1 MELLVNN
8 KGFSKMKIIIGKC
21 ASGKTKY
28 IISQLDDAEHVYI
41 YTKKPSDYNSLK
53 NVNTI
58 TEFCEFKKLL
68 DIYGSSFVFVV
79 DELLTINIKDINE
92 ILFNPHIYKKID
104 FILSQ
109 EFPKNSIFST
119 DVVNGL
125 NSKNNKYFMLDLK
138 KYSDEDIEMFA
149 LGEKKIHSL
158 RHQLLVKKEQ
168 IKKEQKELLSME
180 KYIEKLTKRT
190 NTLNNEM
197 YRN

>member
-1 MELLVNN
+1 
-8 KGFSKMKIIIGKC
+8 MKIIIGKC